1 MTLTGKEIQS
11 MITTEGTGIISRKDG
26 RACLEYTAPNGTKF

>member
-1 MTLTGKEIQS
+1 MILTGKEIQN
-11 MITTEGTGIISRKDG
+11 MTTIEGTGIISRKDG

>member
-1 MTLTGKEIQS
+1 MTLSGKEIQN

-26 RACLEYTAPNGTKF
+26 RAYLEYTSPNGTKF

>member
-1 MTLTGKEIQS
+1 MQLTGKEIQN
-11 MITTEGTGIISRKDG
+11 MITTEGAGIISRKDG

>member
-11 MITTEGTGIISRKDG
+11 MITTEGIGMISRKGG
-26 RACLEYTAPNGTKF
+26 RAYLEYTSPNGTKF

>member
-1 MTLTGKEIQS
+1 MTLIGKEIQN
-11 MITTEGTGIISRKDG
+11 MTTTEGTGIISRKGG